1 MPHAVF
7 RDFHNGTS
15 GLATVG
21 ALCRPR
27 QNSGFITLLN
37 HGQQRE
43 TAESVLTLAHELG
56 HSLGADHDQ
65 EVGRGGDGGSNDHVL
80 SPGVRVQPHHDGLH
94 QQLGPA

>member
-1 MPHAVF
+1 MPHDVF
-7 RDFHNGTS
+7 RDFHNGTA

-65 EVGRGGDGGSNDHVL
+65 EVGRGGDGGSNAYVK
-80 SPGVRVQPHHDGLH
+80 SRSA
-94 QQLGPA
+94 GPATS

>member
-7 RDFHNGTS
+7 RDFHNGTA
-15 GLATVG
+15 GLATGG

-27 QNSGFITLLN
+27 QNSGVITLLN

-65 EVGRGGDGGSNDHVL
+65 EVGGR
-80 SPGVRVQPHHDGLH
+80 R
-94 QQLGPA
+94 